1 MIGTEQNVHLYREIK
16 STKKEKK
23 KKRKN
28 KMKVR
33 FFFLSTQVQNKAQ

>member
-23 KKRKN
+23 KN